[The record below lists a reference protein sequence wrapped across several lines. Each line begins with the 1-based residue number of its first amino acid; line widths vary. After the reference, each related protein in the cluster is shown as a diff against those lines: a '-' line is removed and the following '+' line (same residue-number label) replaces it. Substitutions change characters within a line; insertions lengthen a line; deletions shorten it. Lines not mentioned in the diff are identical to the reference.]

1 MAYVFFFFLK
11 PNSLAGR
18 PALYWVSTNSWRM
31 VCYYVLLMCYK
42 KIMVCLPS
50 NKMYFILYF
59 YFVKP
64 PVGTTLYGLEAFR
77 AQRFLLSSPYNT
89 IFLNLLFKKQ
99 NLPSHLSPFP
109 SQSDTELP
117 LSPWQPR
124 GEPKPMHG
132 PRPSGL
138 RKPFQVISLSL
149 SLLAECYVTP
159 GRNCGQIDKRV
170 KIKRS

>member
-1 MAYVFFFFLK
+1 M
-11 PNSLAGR
+11 
-18 PALYWVSTNSWRM
+18 
-31 VCYYVLLMCYK
+31 
-42 KIMVCLPS
+42 
-50 NKMYFILYF
+50 NKS
-59 YFVKP
+59 
-64 PVGTTLYGLEAFR
+64 TTLWYWITLL
-77 AQRFLLSSPYNT
+77 QRKIQNSYILF
-89 IFLNLLFKKQ
+89 LLFKTSSGHNSVRTRSFSNSTVPLEQSWQHSISNFLFLKK
-99 NLPSHLSPFP
+99 SHLSPFP
-109 SQSDTELP
+109 SQSHTELP